1 MICCRLDDDDAL
13 TTMYTYIH
21 ILLMMQVFKFAV
33 YLAVPVS
40 LTALVIFQ
48 RDRFQSIIEQKGY
61 VKYPPVESSY
71 SFEDVESKLKEKRGR

>member
-1 MICCRLDDDDAL
+1 
-13 TTMYTYIH
+13 
-21 ILLMMQVFKFAV
+21 MQVFKFAV

-48 RDRFQSIIEQKGY
+48 RDRFQSVIDQKGY
-61 VKYPPVESSY
+61 VKYPPAESSY